1 MNNKDKQMDDVVE
14 RALYAFL
21 KEDSAQMGEP
31 FPLDWWESYKTKNPT
46 EYAEYYASMKCA
58 LEAIGYQALVE
69 SEAKAQAE
77 AKRLRELLEWQPIE
91 TAPSNKTVLVF
102 FQNELGKGRVVKAV
116 FFPKNTNTD
125 TDGEFAEYDEETDE
139 YYAPEGWYED
149 VHSDTGL
156 DYSYIFLHEEPTHW
170 KHLDTPEQI
179 NKELGL

>member
-1 MNNKDKQMDDVVE
+1 MNKDKQMDDVVE

-77 AKRLRELLEWQPIE
+77 AKRLRELLEWQPFE
-91 TAPSNKTVLVF
+91 TAPKDGTRVLVI
-102 FQNELGKGRVVKAV
+102 GKYGASTAHHNGKEWRMHSWL
-116 FFPKNTNTD
+116 NQ
-125 TDGEFAEYDEETDE
+125 EE
-139 YYAPEGWYED
+139 
-149 VHSDTGL
+149 V
-156 DYSYIFLHEEPTHW
+156 PTHW
-170 KHLDTPEQI
+170 KRVPTPKQI
-179 NKELGL
+179 NEALGDDLS